1 MGKTHKSSKLN
12 KNVGSKDYSDLTPRV
27 YNLQGLVR
35 SGQRCREKTG
45 PWDKVTGPPAA
56 WIIDGE
62 RESGGQGW
70 NDPGKGAVYL

>member
-1 MGKTHKSSKLN
+1 M
-12 KNVGSKDYSDLTPRV
+12 
-27 YNLQGLVR
+27 R